1 MPSVKDDSEPDGEEM
16 SHDSNNSDQSSVS
29 CDSSAEHSD
38 SDDSSE
44 MDDDECE
51 RRKNEC
57 MENLVDLERQFSLL
71 KEQLYRERIT
81 QVDTKLGEVRVGKSE
96 EYLVPLE
103 RLKEN
108 MKTKTE
114 VAGVLKQLRL
124 QNIQN
129 KFLAEEQAAYQNF
142 QSEKEL
148 VWDAI
153 HSDLQEKI
161 RRLEEDR
168 NNVDIHA
175 DLWLNSS
182 GKRRKSHNEKKR
194 AVTVAGPYVVYM
206 LNDVDI
212 LADWA
217 QIKKSL
223 SSRKVEIM

>member
-1 MPSVKDDSEPDGEEM
+1 M
-16 SHDSNNSDQSSVS
+16 SYA
-29 CDSSAEHSD
+29 AEHSRFISHTTSFD
-38 SDDSSE
+38 FFFLQHNKTHKLS
-44 MDDDECE
+44 
-51 RRKNEC
+51 
-57 MENLVDLERQFSLL
+57 FSFIFR
-71 KEQLYRERIT
+71 LYREKIT
-81 QVDTKLGEVRVGKSE
+81 DADTKLGEVRLGKSE

-129 KFLAEEQAAYQNF
+129 KFLAEEQAALQNF

-194 AVTVAGPYVVYM
+194 AVPVAGPYIVYM

-217 QIKKSL
+217 HIKKSIG
-223 SSRKVEIM
+223 SRKVEII